1 MEDGSHMVKG
11 QLLLYPTVNMGG
23 IDDDESHWSIERYHI
38 HPKHKKVI
46 EASLSMMGG
55 DDGMTNMLGDI
66 LGTQDIMNRYLT
78 PYMMDLTGLPP
89 TFVTVGEHDFLYI
102 ECMAYAK
109 KLVKAG
115 VETTTVVYKGMGHAY
130 GDNIGVYPQ
139 SEDCAMEMGKF
150 IIKHSK

>member
-1 MEDGSHMVKG
+1 MV
-11 QLLLYPTVNMGG
+11 
-23 IDDDESHWSIERYHI
+23 IIIAHFSYHYKLMQMCI
-38 HPKHKKVI
+38 RD
-46 EASLSMMGG
+46 S
-55 DDGMTNMLGDI
+55 
-66 LGTQDIMNRYLT
+66 YLT

-130 GDNIGVYPQ
+130 GCLLYTSRCV
-139 SEDCAMEMGKF
+139 
-150 IIKHSK
+150 